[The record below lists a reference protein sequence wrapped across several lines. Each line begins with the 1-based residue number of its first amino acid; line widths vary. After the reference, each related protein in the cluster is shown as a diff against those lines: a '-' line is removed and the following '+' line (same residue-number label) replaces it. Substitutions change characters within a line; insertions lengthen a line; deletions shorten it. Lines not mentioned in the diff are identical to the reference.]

1 MTDEHTPQP
10 PAGDDPLLDSAD
22 TDAAAE
28 PLAPSLADAET
39 LAEVDTP
46 ADADVTPT
54 DEAIAVPAD
63 QDEPFAYSYGRG
75 DYDLMQ
81 GDLDIDAAL
90 AAVASLSD
98 VAAEREAHEA
108 AEQAAVEPSAAP
120 VFLLPTPTPVALK
133 RGTPAALIPALI
145 LIVSGALLTLATTSG
160 AAIPMEAVA
169 FGALA
174 AMALLMLGYWLS
186 ARRWARGAFF
196 FAALLLLSAAA
207 MYAITQP
214 RGLGLS
220 GAPLLVIATGAAL
233 LLTAFV
239 SRPAIARLA
248 LPGFLLI
255 IGGAAALVF
264 SLGLVDGALLAT
276 ITPYAW
282 VIPILLVVLW
292 LLPLIFRR
300 RSG

>member
-1 MTDEHTPQP
+1 MMTDEQTPHIP
-10 PAGDDPLLDSAD
+10 SGNEPLPEPAD
-22 TDAAAE
+22 TTADAE
-28 PLAPSLADAET
+28 PLAPSLADADALT
-39 LAEVDTP
+39 DVAQTP
-46 ADADVTPT
+46 AA
-54 DEAIAVPAD
+54 EAVAVPD
-63 QDEPFAYSYGRG
+63 EQEEPFGYGYGRG

-90 AAVASLSD
+90 AAVATLSD
-98 VAAEREAHEA
+98 GAAEREASEDAQEVA
-108 AEQAAVEPSAAP
+108 AEPGSTP

-133 RGTPAALIPALI
+133 RGTPASFIPALI

-160 AAIPMEAVA
+160 AAIPTTVVV

-174 AMALLMLGYWLS
+174 ALALLMLGYWLT

-196 FAALLLLSAAA
+196 FAVLLLLSAAA

-214 RGLGLS
+214 GGLGMAGL
-220 GAPLLVIATGAAL
+220 PLLIIATGAAL
-233 LLTAFV
+233 VLTAFF
-239 SRPAIARLA
+239 SRPAIRRLA

-255 IGGAAALVF
+255 IGGAAALIF
-264 SLGLVDGALLAT
+264 SLGLINGALLAT

-282 VIPILLVVLW
+282 IMPIVLLVLW